1 MRAQCAPVID
11 DNEGGR
17 CPVRPVTLVVALL
30 FVCTC
35 PLAAQQATWIAPLL
49 DSPDWTI
56 RSGALSGL
64 DALPTDS
71 VPDAV
76 RVKLFSLLER
86 EGLRPDEGES
96 GEGYGEY
103 VIHLV
108 ETVLRYKDARSLRG
122 MALLGSQTSREAEEF
137 VASYGSAALPALDEA
152 WRVGGEARQT
162 AVETYGYMLAAPRS
176 GARRTVLRLLIPAA
190 DSLPVELGDVAL
202 AAGLVASLPLLERAL
217 EAAPPGLERSEL
229 ERATDVLRFRRDT
242 TSAAA
247 IAAEL
252 LDWIQGFCYGS
263 AGPRRSTCLETVAP
277 LVEIRGRADRRLDR
291 SGKALLAALASR
303 VEEVGRR
310 GVWEP
315 REALLV
321 AGTARYLSQH
331 R

>member
-1 MRAQCAPVID
+1 M
-11 DNEGGR
+11 
-17 CPVRPVTLVVALL
+17 VALL
-30 FVCTC
+30 LAGMC
-35 PLAAQQATWIAPLL
+35 PFAAQQATWMIPLFE
-49 DSPDWTI
+49 SPDWEI
-56 RSGALSGL
+56 RSSALWGL
-64 DALPTDS
+64 DTLPTDS
-71 VPDAV
+71 VPERV
-76 RVKLFSLLER
+76 RVKLFTLLER
-86 EGLRPDEGES
+86 EALRPDGGES

-103 VIHLV
+103 LIRLV
-108 ETVLRYKDARSLRG
+108 QTVLRFKDPRSLRG
-122 MALLGSQTSREAEEF
+122 MALLGNQTSREAQEF
-137 VASYGSAALPALDEA
+137 VASFGPAALPALEEA
-152 WRVGGEARQT
+152 WRVGGEPRRT

-176 GARRTVLRLLIPAA
+176 GARRTVLRLLIQAA
-190 DSLPVELGDVAL
+190 DSPPVQLGDAAL

-229 ERATDVLRFRRDT
+229 ARATDVLRFRRDT

-252 LDWIQGFCYGS
+252 LDWVQGFCYGS
-263 AGPRRSTCLETVAP
+263 AGPRRLTCLEAIAP
-277 LVEIRGRADRRLDR
+277 LVEIRGRPDRRLDR

>member
-1 MRAQCAPVID
+1 VRAQCAPVID

-56 RSGALSGL
+56 RSSALWDL
-64 DALPTDS
+64 DTLPTDS

-76 RVKLFSLLER
+76 RVKLFRLLER
-86 EGLRPDEGES
+86 EALRHDDREG

-103 VIHLV
+103 LIQLV
-108 ETVLRYKDARSLRG
+108 ETVLRYNDARSLRG
-122 MALLGSQTSREAEEF
+122 MALLGNQTSRKAQEF
-137 VASYGSAALPALDEA
+137 VASFGPEALPALEEA
-152 WRVGGEARQT
+152 WRVGGEPRRA
-162 AVETYGYMLAAPRS
+162 ALETYGYMLAAPRS

-190 DSLPVELGDVAL
+190 DSLPVELGDEAL

-247 IAAEL
+247 IAGEL

>member
-1 MRAQCAPVID
+1 
-11 DNEGGR
+11 
-17 CPVRPVTLVVALL
+17 VVALL

-49 DSPDWTI
+49 DSPDWGI
-56 RSGALSGL
+56 RSSALWDL
-64 DALPTDS
+64 DTLPTDS
-71 VPDAV
+71 VPDPV
-76 RVKLFSLLER
+76 RVKLFRLLER
-86 EGLRPDEGES
+86 EALRPDDREG

-103 VIHLV
+103 LIQLV
-108 ETVLRYKDARSLRG
+108 ETVLRYNDARSLRG
-122 MALLGSQTSREAEEF
+122 MVLLGNQTSRKAQEF
-137 VASYGSAALPALDEA
+137 VASFGSEALPALEEA
-152 WRVGGEARQT
+152 WRIGGEPRRA
-162 AVETYGYMLAAPRS
+162 ALETFGYMLAAPRS
-176 GARRTVLRLLIPAA
+176 GARRPVLRLLIQTA

-263 AGPRRSTCLETVAP
+263 AGPKRLTCLEAVAP

-291 SGKALLAALASR
+291 SGKALLAALANR

-310 GVWEP
+310 RAWEP